1 MSSDHQSNFNHTSQC
16 LNNLLAAT
24 RAMSRIEAHPCSDG
38 DVFFKQIDNLAYLD
52 FARANYYT
60 DEQSRRVFD
69 WLQQYRAIMSFYG
82 CPIPLCLENTP
93 FSNDEWAQLEQQ
105 AAAMTPYILD
115 DYPLDRIDVWILE
128 AYSLKG
134 ECEALPG
141 DIVLDCGA
149 YTGNTSLYFSQ
160 KTGVS
165 GHVYGFE
172 AASSTFGKYGRNM
185 RGLENVTPIHA
196 AVGNTTGTLRFS
208 GDDAGAYIAGNGEN
222 GEEVPAITLDEFCRS
237 NNLPKVDFIKMD
249 VEGAEHIA
257 LEGATRII
265 KQHRPKMAIST
276 YHRAFDVISLPARIL
291 SIAPYTFKL
300 RHFSNREW
308 ETVLYCIPGD
318 AETTLSPHLS
328 ESSIESSQYKELLF
342 QILPLMR
349 KILHDHN
356 AQMQDMQ
363 YTLKTATHA
372 IKQIMEEN
380 IALKQRLEKHRAETL

>member
-1 MSSDHQSNFNHTSQC
+1 MSSDEQSNFNHTSQC

-24 RAMSRIEAHPCSDG
+24 RAISKIETPLCSDG
-38 DVFFKQIDNLAYLD
+38 DVFFKQIDNLAYLG

-60 DEQSRRVFD
+60 DEQSRMVFD
-69 WLQQYRAIMSFYG
+69 WLQQYRAIMSFHG
-82 CPIPLCLENTP
+82 SPIPLCLENPP
-93 FSNDEWAQLEQQ
+93 FSNDEWERLERQ
-105 AAAMTPYILD
+105 AAAMTPYIMD

-128 AYSLKG
+128 AYSLKD

-160 KTGVS
+160 KVGAS

-172 AASSTFGKYGRNM
+172 AARSTFGKYGRNM
-185 RGLENVTPIHA
+185 RGVENITPIHA
-196 AVGNTTGTLRFS
+196 AVGNTTGTLRFF
-208 GDDAGAYIAGNGEN
+208 GDDAGAYIAENGEN
-222 GEEVPAITLDEFCRS
+222 GEEVPAITLDEFYRS
-237 NNLPKVDFIKMD
+237 RNLNKVDFIKMD

-257 LEGATRII
+257 LEGAANII
-265 KQHRPKMAIST
+265 RQHRPKMAISA
-276 YHRAFDVISLPARIL
+276 YHRAFDIISLPARIL

-308 ETVLYCIPGD
+308 ETVLYCIPNN
-318 AETTLSPHLS
+318 AETAVSPHMP
-328 ESSIESSQYKELLF
+328 ESSIESGQYKELLF

-356 AQMQDMQ
+356 AQMQDTQ
-363 YTLKTATHA
+363 KILQTATQA

-380 IALKQRLEKHRAETL
+380 TRLKEFIEKP